1 MFAQIGRSLRVSR
14 IFSKDGRTLIVGLDS
29 PFINSLVENLL
40 WTRSVLTSVLKSKP
54 DAVILA
60 KGQLTGLEDLI
71 GGRGPAVLLRSDFT
85 NALQAHPALPRR
97 KLEHVKLVDAREA
110 LTLGVEG
117 VAAYLLVG
125 DEDEEARSIRIVSKL
140 VSGCRRLGLPL
151 LVESTAIGERV
162 TQANRLDCLKLAV
175 RMAVEAGADLVAAP
189 YVEGEDSMRAVVE
202 VAGQTPVI
210 AVDDPEKPLSE
221 LANAISAGCAG
232 LVLRERLASSSV
244 EETVAE
250 ARLLVHGVKD
260 ADR

>member
-1 MFAQIGRSLRVSR
+1 MFAQIGRGLRVSR

-29 PFINSLVENLL
+29 AFTGGQVENPLE
-40 WTRSVLTSVLKSKP
+40 TRSVLTSVLKSEP
-54 DAVILA
+54 DAIVLA
-60 KGQLTGLEDLI
+60 KGQLTGFENLV
-71 GGRGPAVLLRSDFT
+71 GGRGPTVLLRSDFT
-85 NALQAHPALPRR
+85 NALQAHPTLHRK

-110 LTLGVEG
+110 LKLGVEG

-125 DEDEEARSIRIVSKL
+125 DENEEARSIRIVSKL

-162 TQANRLDCLKLAV
+162 TLANRLDCLKLAV
-175 RMAVEAGADLVAAP
+175 RMAVEAGADLVAVP
-189 YVEGEDSMRAVVE
+189 YVGDESSMHAVVE

-210 AVDDPEKPLSE
+210 AIDDPEKPLSE
-221 LANAISAGCAG
+221 LRSAISAGCAG

-250 ARLLVHGVKD
+250 ARLLVHGC
-260 ADR
+260 